1 MIKLKII
8 NTIRAAGGMRNIISF
23 ENSDKNENN
32 ILE

>member
-8 NTIRAAGGMRNIISF
+8 NTIRAAGVMRNNISF